1 MKNIEH
7 MTLEQLEKDVWREP
21 GFQSNLTMT
30 CYELRKKELS
40 KFTVE
45 DLRIMLGQSIGAKYL
60 LPMAIKILKEN
71 PFAEGDFYEGDLL
84 DAISRHPKDTHFLT
98 PPEKEI
104 LAGACE
110 VVLASNTL
118 TGKSGQQVEELLQ
131 YIRGINERFN

>member
-7 MTLEQLEKDVWREP
+7 MTLEQLEKDVWPEP

-71 PFAEGDFYEGDLL
+71 PFADGDFYEGDLL

-118 TGKSGQQVEELLQ
+118 PVKSGPQVEELLQ

>member
-7 MTLEQLEKDVWREP
+7 MTLEQLEKDVWPEP
-21 GFQSNLTMT
+21 GFQSNLTLT

-45 DLRIMLGQSIGAKYL
+45 DLRIMLGQSIGARYL

-118 TGKSGQQVEELLQ
+118 PGDVALRVEELLQ
-131 YIRGINERFN
+131 YIRGINVRFN

>member
-7 MTLEQLEKDVWREP
+7 MTLEQLEKDVWPEP
-21 GFQSNLTMT
+21 AFQSNLTMT

-71 PFAEGDFYEGDLL
+71 PFADGDFYEGDLL

-118 TGKSGQQVEELLQ
+118 PGNAGPSVEELLR
-131 YIRGINERFN
+131 YLRGVNLRFD